1 MKKISFV
8 LFLAFITITN
18 SFKPAAEIKWLGF
31 NEGYALAK
39 KNKKI
44 MLIDTYT
51 EWCGWCKRMDRDTYA
66 KSEIAELINK
76 DFVAIKFNPEV
87 NATYTFEGKTY
98 KGTELASVIS
108 DNQISGYP
116 TTIFIQPK
124 TVKKKVIVGY
134 KNAEQMQGELSA
146 AIAELNPKK
155 K

>member
-1 MKKISFV
+1 MKKLSFV
-8 LFLAFITITN
+8 LVIAFIIITN

-31 NEGYALAK
+31 NEGYTLAK

-87 NATYTFEGKTY
+87 NASYTFEGKTY
-98 KGTELASVIS
+98 PGSQLAGVIS
-108 DNQISGYP
+108 DNQINGYP

-124 TVKKKVIVGY
+124 TLKKKVMVGY
-134 KNAEQMQGELSA
+134 KNAEQMQVELSA

-155 K
+155 

>member
-1 MKKISFV
+1 MKKTT
-8 LFLAFITITN
+8 FLLAIAFIVISN

-39 KNKKI
+39 KSKKI

-87 NATYTFEGKTY
+87 AASYTFEGKTY
-98 KGTELASVIS
+98 GGNQLAGVIS
-108 DNQISGYP
+108 DNQINGFP
-116 TTIFIQPK
+116 TTIFLQPK
-124 TVKKKVIVGY
+124 TIKKKVVVGY
-134 KNAEQMQGELSA
+134 KNPEQMQAELSS

-155 K
+155 